1 MQLDGGGVCVLLV
14 SAVQCKAWIR
24 PLINSLS
31 TTVPTNLYNKEKTCF
46 FVRPS
51 TFYIFHY
58 FSKSIVANGK
68 IIIEIGFNNYKECKW
83 KKIFEK

>member
-1 MQLDGGGVCVLLV
+1 M
-14 SAVQCKAWIR
+14 
-24 PLINSLS
+24 
-31 TTVPTNLYNKEKTCF
+31 F